1 MKKGENITR
10 TVATFILK
18 KILLNNEG
26 LDYVCNTWERF
37 SAICQVLLY
46 VSDDIKYNDPKDQKI
61 LKNILV

>member
-18 KILLNNEG
+18 KILMNNDG
-26 LDYVCNTWERF
+26 LEYVCNTWERF

-46 VSDDIKYNDPKDQKI
+46 VSDDINYRDPQNQKI